1 MPATIQTMQ
10 HSTALS
16 QSQTD
21 KNKINNETQDSEPG
35 QQKKTTK
42 EKGEEKEEEE
52 EQVFLPIYN
61 IRRFTDGSRV
71 LLALY
76 PQRRLGYS

>member
-1 MPATIQTMQ
+1 MPATIQTIQ

-35 QQKKTTK
+35 QQNKTTK
-42 EKGEEKEEEE
+42 EIEEKGEEKEEEE
-52 EQVFLPIYN
+52 EEEEEEEVKQQQEEKKSHGNKGP
-61 IRRFTDGSRV
+61 
-71 LLALY
+71 
-76 PQRRLGYS
+76 

>member
-1 MPATIQTMQ
+1 MPATFQTIQ

-35 QQKKTTK
+35 QQNKTTK
-42 EKGEEKEEEE
+42 EKEERGEEKEEEE
-52 EQVFLPIYN
+52 QEEQQEEQQQQEEEK
-61 IRRFTDGSRV
+61 
-71 LLALY
+71 A
-76 PQRRLGYS
+76 